1 MKPVLIIGAGPV
13 GMTLASELARYGVPV
28 RIVDKAGQRTDKS
41 KALVIWSR
49 TLELLDR
56 GGGSAP
62 FIDAGQKVVA
72 VNFYAR
78 DKAIGRVT
86 MESVQSPYRFGLMLP
101 QSETE
106 RLLDERL
113 HDLGVTVERQVEL
126 VRFTNSADGVDS
138 VLRHADGHEETIST
152 DWLIGCDGA
161 HSAVRHGFG
170 ATFSG
175 EILDSDWMLADV
187 HMTGYPCPD
196 TEVSVYWS
204 RKGVFVIFPISPG
217 RYRVIADLPPT
228 GASHPPTPTLEEV
241 QAIINERGP
250 ERLVASDPI
259 WLAGFRINGRKVSSY
274 RWGRIFLAGD
284 AAHVHSPAGG
294 QGMNTGMQD
303 AFNLAWKLTLV
314 VRGTCSEHLLDSYS
328 PERSHVGDEVV
339 KGADRLTEIGTLRN
353 PILQVVRN
361 LVGQVM
367 LGIRPVQH
375 ALMDTM
381 TEVSISYPRSPL
393 NGPSLGGAGPKPG
406 ERVAPIANHVPVG
419 SGTTPLF
426 ALFADKTT
434 ATADLVRSFQGL
446 LDPDIRPPFHDGGN
460 WLVRPDGY
468 VACSSSDVGVI
479 ARYLDGLVRPSI
491 K

>member
-1 MKPVLIIGAGPV
+1 M
-13 GMTLASELARYGVPV
+13 
-28 RIVDKAGQRTDKS
+28 
-41 KALVIWSR
+41 
-49 TLELLDR
+49 
-56 GGGSAP
+56 
-62 FIDAGQKVVA
+62 
-72 VNFYAR
+72 
-78 DKAIGRVT
+78 
-86 MESVQSPYRFGLMLP
+86 
-101 QSETE
+101 
-106 RLLDERL
+106 
-113 HDLGVTVERQVEL
+113 
-126 VRFTNSADGVDS
+126 
-138 VLRHADGHEETIST
+138 
-152 DWLIGCDGA
+152 
-161 HSAVRHGFG
+161 
-170 ATFSG
+170 
-175 EILDSDWMLADV
+175 
-187 HMTGYPCPD
+187 
-196 TEVSVYWS
+196 
-204 RKGVFVIFPISPG
+204 
-217 RYRVIADLPPT
+217 IADLPPT

-250 ERLVASDPI
+250 ERLVALDPI

-303 AFNLAWKLTLV
+303 AFNLAWKLALV

-406 ERVAPIANHVPVG
+406 ERVVPIASQVPVG

-460 WLVRPDGY
+460 LVGSTRRLRRVLVQRCRRYRPL
-468 VACSSSDVGVI
+468 S
-479 ARYLDGLVRPSI
+479 RRLVRPSI

>member
-1 MKPVLIIGAGPV
+1 
-13 GMTLASELARYGVPV
+13 
-28 RIVDKAGQRTDKS
+28 
-41 KALVIWSR
+41 
-49 TLELLDR
+49 
-56 GGGSAP
+56 
-62 FIDAGQKVVA
+62 
-72 VNFYAR
+72 
-78 DKAIGRVT
+78 
-86 MESVQSPYRFGLMLP
+86 
-101 QSETE
+101 
-106 RLLDERL
+106 
-113 HDLGVTVERQVEL
+113 
-126 VRFTNSADGVDS
+126 
-138 VLRHADGHEETIST
+138 
-152 DWLIGCDGA
+152 
-161 HSAVRHGFG
+161 
-170 ATFSG
+170 
-175 EILDSDWMLADV
+175 
-187 HMTGYPCPD
+187 MTGYPCPD

-241 QAIINERGP
+241 QAIINEHGP

-406 ERVAPIANHVPVG
+406 EQRRTHRQPRTRGIGHHATLCAFRGQDHRNGRSRKIVPRVARSRHSAAFPRWWKLVG
-419 SGTTPLF
+419 STRRLRRVLVQRRRRYCPLSR
-426 ALFADKTT
+426 
-434 ATADLVRSFQGL
+434 RSRSTEHQ
-446 LDPDIRPPFHDGGN
+446 
-460 WLVRPDGY
+460 
-468 VACSSSDVGVI
+468 I
-479 ARYLDGLVRPSI
+479 AA
-491 K
+491 